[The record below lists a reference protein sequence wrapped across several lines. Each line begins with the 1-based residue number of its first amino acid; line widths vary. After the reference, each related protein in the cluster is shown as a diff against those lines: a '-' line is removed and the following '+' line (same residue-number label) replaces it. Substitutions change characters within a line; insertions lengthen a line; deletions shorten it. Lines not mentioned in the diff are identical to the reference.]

1 MLRMTEQDNRFFGLR
16 LKVTNIMNYMTD
28 NAVILNNNGIMLSEA
43 IHPDSSLTLRMTK
56 YAKI

>member
-1 MLRMTEQDNRFFGLR
+1 MTEQDNRFFGLR
-16 LKVTNIMNYMTD
+16 PHNDKYNDYMTD

>member
-1 MLRMTEQDNRFFGLR
+1 
-16 LKVTNIMNYMTD
+16 MTD